1 MIGPVEGLRRWV
13 CHRSGTVDLWQHSS
27 MKLRPALAV
36 VIAVLAVGCSGD
48 GDERIGLAGFVAAG
62 QSDAPE
68 GCQPVDVGRLIVGFF
83 EAFNS
88 GNVAARV
95 DEFVA
100 PAGSF
105 GWFSVQGVGER
116 LNNDAS
122 DRASLSSY
130 LQLRADAG
138 EKLRLVAMDTAY
150 ERARNVA
157 HIAYNVQRSAP
168 DGLEGTAVVVGKG
181 AIDCESGKIT
191 VWSMGTADGGPL
203 RLCPSA
209 APPPEQDVAIV
220 CVRVSQETP
229 CCAS

>member
-1 MIGPVEGLRRWV
+1 
-13 CHRSGTVDLWQHSS
+13 

-105 GWFSVQGVGER
+105 GWFSVQGVV
-116 LNNDAS
+116 DAAVGA
-122 DRASLSSY
+122 DLIATAQAVIDAVNAS
-130 LQLRADAG
+130 
-138 EKLRLVAMDTAY
+138 
-150 ERARNVA
+150 
-157 HIAYNVQRSAP
+157 
-168 DGLEGTAVVVGKG
+168 
-181 AIDCESGKIT
+181 
-191 VWSMGTADGGPL
+191 
-203 RLCPSA
+203 
-209 APPPEQDVAIV
+209 
-220 CVRVSQETP
+220 
-229 CCAS
+229 